1 LLAKIPLG
9 EIPPVTRL
17 SSSLLKKSLGFSI
30 SDSFKI
36 MGCIYSG
43 FTLITYYYLA
53 PKKIVIIKVRINDL
67 NFYKWSTY
75 LISGKKS

>member
-1 LLAKIPLG
+1 
-9 EIPPVTRL
+9 
-17 SSSLLKKSLGFSI
+17 
-30 SDSFKI
+30 